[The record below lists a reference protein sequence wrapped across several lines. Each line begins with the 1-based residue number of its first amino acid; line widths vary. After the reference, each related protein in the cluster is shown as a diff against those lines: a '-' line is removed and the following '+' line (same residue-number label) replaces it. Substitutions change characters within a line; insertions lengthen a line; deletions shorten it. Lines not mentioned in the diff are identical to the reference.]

1 MHLPAKQ
8 SDELSSLALKCRGL
22 TEVLLAQLK
31 SIGEPFDLQRTADL
45 FSALPTT
52 QLLLINE
59 GQVAYRVEGKLVA
72 HFEAGDLLGLPRSLN
87 LPQGTFSCD
96 SSIAVT
102 AYDRDELVAHANSDS
117 KLQKN
122 WAYYLVYQM
131 SFYQQA
137 LAQEIRGEFQPT
149 AGFMHFRSGETIIEQ
164 GALADR
170 VYTLL
175 EGSADAMCDGIKVGE
190 INADEIF
197 GALAVFTRQTRMAS
211 VVASSDCTVLAV
223 RKEEFIDLI
232 DHQPHICLGL
242 IEEMAAKI
250 NQLNNQLLSLAAK
263 TSKPAV
269 LRHH

>member
-8 SDELSSLALKCRGL
+8 ADELSNLALKCRGL
-22 TEVLLAQLK
+22 TEVLLAQLPA
-31 SIGEPFDLQRTADL
+31 SGAPFELQRSADI
-45 FSALPTT
+45 FSGLSNT
-52 QLLLINE
+52 QLLVINE
-59 GQVAYRVEGKLVA
+59 GQVAYHVRGKLVA

-87 LPQGTFSCD
+87 LPDGIFSCENFI
-96 SSIAVT
+96 SVT
-102 AYDRDELVAHANSDS
+102 PYDRDDLVTHINSDS

-122 WAYYLVYQM
+122 WAYYLVCQM
-131 SFYQQA
+131 SYYQQA
-137 LAQEIRGEFQPT
+137 LAQEIRTEFQPT

-164 GALADR
+164 GTLADR

-175 EGSADAMCDGIKVGE
+175 EGSADAICDGVKVGE

-197 GALAVFTRQTRMAS
+197 GALAVFTRQPRMAS
-211 VVASSDCTVLAV
+211 VVANSDCTVLAV

-250 NQLNNQLLSLAAK
+250 NQLNSQLLSLTVK
-263 TSKPAV
+263 TS
-269 LRHH
+269 